1 MYIKRL
7 ILQHFGKYHRQEIE
21 LHKGINLIY
30 GPNEAGK
37 TTVKDFV
44 IGMFYGIE
52 RQRGIAARTD
62 EYVRREPLEGG
73 DYSGSMEL
81 EQEGKTYLIDRI
93 FRKDQKSVRVY
104 QQETGREI
112 SLGDGQSLQGILVDL
127 DKNGYINTL
136 CISSLGAAYKQELQ
150 EEFRQYLMNVSTTR
164 TGNLNLKDAYSYLNN
179 QKKQLNRKGID
190 SELQSLSHKITDI
203 HFEEELEAI
212 GRDREKL
219 EEQLLRVSGQPQQLE
234 QQALEEEKETEE
246 HKEEERKSFL
256 HLSKEEKERLD
267 PQLRQIIGFIKILF
281 AFGAVA
287 LVLLLVSLLPIS
299 LNYKGWLSVILVA
312 IIIYVWIRKR
322 LKKKDNKKRE
332 NKKTISSDTGEE
344 ERKRKD
350 SQNAA
355 QVLDY
360 SRQLADLQVRE
371 NDLLKENAKLQEL
384 EGRYMELKKRMEEVE
399 ENTAAIELAY
409 ATIQKLAGNIYD
421 QYGAGMNKRVSD
433 MVSHITGGHYTNVI
447 LDEQLNIKVRRN
459 QQYLGTEFLSTGT
472 LEQIYLA
479 VRLSVAEE
487 MSRVG
492 MPLMLDDIFGSYDD
506 ARLEAVLQCLVDYH
520 AEQIII
526 FTANDRL
533 ADILD
538 RTNIEYTFIEI

>member
-7 ILQHFGKYHRQEIE
+7 ILQHFGKYHKQKME

-62 EYVRREPLEGG
+62 EYIRREPLEGG

-81 EQEGKTYLIDRI
+81 EQEGKSYLIDRI
-93 FRKDQKSVRVY
+93 FRKDQKSVRVF

-112 SLGDGQSLQGILVDL
+112 SLGDSQSLQGILVDM
-127 DKNGYINTL
+127 DRNGYINTL
-136 CISSLGAAYKQELQ
+136 CISSHGAAYKQELQ

-164 TGNLNLKDAYSYLNN
+164 TSNLNLKDAYSYLNN
-179 QKKQLNRKGID
+179 QKKQLNRKSMD
-190 SELQSLSHKITDI
+190 SELQSLSRKITDI

-212 GRDREKL
+212 GKEREEL
-219 EEQLLRVSGQPQQLE
+219 EEQLLKISEQVQQPDRQVK
-234 QQALEEEKETEE
+234 EEK
-246 HKEEERKSFL
+246 KNSFL
-256 HLSKEEKERLD
+256 PPGKEEKERLD
-267 PQLRQIIGFIKILF
+267 PQLRQIIGFIKVLF
-281 AFGAVA
+281 MFGVVA

-299 LNYKGWLSVILVA
+299 LYYKGWLSVILLV
-312 IIIYVWIRKR
+312 IMTYVWIRIR
-322 LKKKDNKKRE
+322 FKKKGNKKE
-332 NKKTISSDTGEE
+332 KEKGNKEVLSSDIREE
-344 ERKRKD
+344 AEQKEKK
-350 SQNAA
+350 SQSAV

-371 NDLLKENAKLQEL
+371 NDLLKENARVQEL
-384 EGRYMELKKRMEEVE
+384 ESHYTELKKRIEEVE
-399 ENTAAIELAY
+399 KETAAIELAY
-409 ATIQKLAGNIYD
+409 AIIQELAGSIYD
-421 QYGAGMNKRVSD
+421 QYGAGINKRVSD
-433 MVSHITGGHYTNVI
+433 MVSHITDGQYTDVI
-447 LDEQLNIKVRRN
+447 LDEQLNIKVRKN

-487 MSRVG
+487 MSRAG
-492 MPLMLDDIFGSYDD
+492 MPLILDDIFGSYDD
-506 ARLEAVLQCLVDYH
+506 ARLEAVLQCLADYR
-520 AEQIII
+520 AEQVII

-533 ADILD
+533 ADVLD

>member
-7 ILQHFGKYHRQEIE
+7 ILQHFGKYHKQEME

-62 EYVRREPLEGG
+62 EYIRREPLEGG

-81 EQEGKTYLIDRI
+81 EQEGKSYLIDRI
-93 FRKDQKSVRVY
+93 FRKDQKSVRVF

-112 SLGDGQSLQGILVDL
+112 SLGDSQSLQGILVDM
-127 DKNGYINTL
+127 DRNGYINTL
-136 CISSLGAAYKQELQ
+136 CISSHGAAYKQELQ

-164 TGNLNLKDAYSYLNN
+164 TSNLNLKDAYSYLNN
-179 QKKQLNRKGID
+179 QKKQLNRKSMD
-190 SELQSLSHKITDI
+190 SELQSLSRKITDI

-212 GRDREKL
+212 GKEREEL
-219 EEQLLRVSGQPQQLE
+219 EEQLLKISEQVQQPNRQVT
-234 QQALEEEKETEE
+234 EEK
-246 HKEEERKSFL
+246 KNFFL
-256 HLSKEEKERLD
+256 HPGKEEKERLD
-267 PQLRQIIGFIKILF
+267 PQLRQIIGFIKVLF
-281 AFGAVA
+281 MFGVVA
-287 LVLLLVSLLPIS
+287 LVLLLVSLLPVS
-299 LNYKGWLSVILVA
+299 LYYKGWLSVILLV
-312 IIIYVWIRKR
+312 IMTYVWIRIR
-322 LKKKDNKKRE
+322 FKKKGNKKE
-332 NKKTISSDTGEE
+332 KEKGNKEVLSSDIREE
-344 ERKRKD
+344 AEQKEKK
-350 SQNAA
+350 SQSAV

-371 NDLLKENAKLQEL
+371 NDLLKENARVQEL
-384 EGRYMELKKRMEEVE
+384 ESHYTEIKKRIEEVE
-399 ENTAAIELAY
+399 KETAAIELAY
-409 ATIQKLAGNIYD
+409 ATIQELAGSIYD
-421 QYGAGMNKRVSD
+421 QYGAGINKRVSD
-433 MVSHITGGHYTNVI
+433 MVSHITDGQYTDVI
-447 LDEQLNIKVRRN
+447 LDEQLNIKVRKN

-487 MSRVG
+487 MSRAG
-492 MPLMLDDIFGSYDD
+492 MPLILDDIFGSYDD
-506 ARLEAVLQCLVDYH
+506 ARLEAVLQCLADYR
-520 AEQIII
+520 AEQVII

-533 ADILD
+533 ADVLD

>member
-7 ILQHFGKYHRQEIE
+7 ILQHFGKYHKQKME

-62 EYVRREPLEGG
+62 EYIRREPLEGG

-81 EQEGKTYLIDRI
+81 EQEGKSYLIDRI
-93 FRKDQKSVRVY
+93 FRKDQKSVRVF

-112 SLGDGQSLQGILVDL
+112 SLGDSQSLQGILVDM
-127 DKNGYINTL
+127 DRNGYINTL
-136 CISSLGAAYKQELQ
+136 CISSHGAAYKQELQ

-164 TGNLNLKDAYSYLNN
+164 TSNLNLKDAYSYLNN
-179 QKKQLNRKGID
+179 QKKQLNRKSMD
-190 SELQSLSHKITDI
+190 SELQSLSRKITDI

-212 GRDREKL
+212 GKEREEL
-219 EEQLLRVSGQPQQLE
+219 EEQLLKISEQVQQPDRQVT
-234 QQALEEEKETEE
+234 EEK
-246 HKEEERKSFL
+246 KNFFL
-256 HLSKEEKERLD
+256 HPGKEEKERLD
-267 PQLRQIIGFIKILF
+267 PQLRQIIGFIKVLF
-281 AFGAVA
+281 MFGVVA
-287 LVLLLVSLLPIS
+287 LVLLLVSLLPVS
-299 LNYKGWLSVILVA
+299 LYYKGWLSVILLV
-312 IIIYVWIRKR
+312 IMTYVWIRIR
-322 LKKKDNKKRE
+322 FKKKGNKKE
-332 NKKTISSDTGEE
+332 KEKGNKEVLSSDIREE
-344 ERKRKD
+344 AEQKEKK
-350 SQNAA
+350 SQSAV

-371 NDLLKENAKLQEL
+371 NDLLKENARVQEL
-384 EGRYMELKKRMEEVE
+384 ESHYTEIKKRIEEVE
-399 ENTAAIELAY
+399 KETAAIELAY
-409 ATIQKLAGNIYD
+409 ATIQELAGSIYD
-421 QYGAGMNKRVSD
+421 QYGAGINKRVSD
-433 MVSHITGGHYTNVI
+433 MVSHITDGQYTDVI
-447 LDEQLNIKVRRN
+447 LDEQLNIKVRKN

-487 MSRVG
+487 MSRAG
-492 MPLMLDDIFGSYDD
+492 MPLILDDIFGSYDD
-506 ARLEAVLQCLVDYH
+506 ARLEAVLQCLADYR
-520 AEQIII
+520 AEQVII

-533 ADILD
+533 ADVLD